1 MSLSIVLRPAAQ
13 EEFDEA
19 VDWYEQQSAG
29 LGVEFLNR
37 VEEALDR
44 ISATPEAYSIV
55 FQEMRRIVVRK
66 FPNLIYYRVE
76 PEQIVVFAIF
86 HNKREPKTWQSRV

>member
-19 VDWYEQQSAG
+19 VDWYEQKSAG

-44 ISATPEAYSIV
+44 IIDLKDIGRSSFSTQSRTKHVLPSSACPKIHKSSTSLT
-55 FQEMRRIVVRK
+55 QK
-66 FPNLIYYRVE
+66 FPPSCE
-76 PEQIVVFAIF
+76 F
-86 HNKREPKTWQSRV
+86 HLE

>member
-1 MSLSIVLRPAAQ
+1 MSLSIVMRPAAQ

-29 LGVEFLNR
+29 VGVEFLNR

-44 ISATPEAYSIV
+44 ISATPEA
-55 FQEMRRIVVRK
+55 
-66 FPNLIYYRVE
+66 
-76 PEQIVVFAIF
+76 
-86 HNKREPKTWQSRV
+86 

>member
-44 ISATPEAYSIV
+44 ISATPEACSIV

-66 FPNLIYYRVE
+66 FPYLIFYRVE
-76 PEQIVVFAIF
+76 PEQIVVLAIF
-86 HNKREPKTWQSRV
+86 HSKREPKTWQSRV